1 MIHGDTDG
9 PIKSRYFRCCSKGRL
24 PKRLVSTVVGDVE
37 LWERAL
43 SSLSQTSHR
52 GAGSADQEP
61 EPVYRLKDLASAQR
75 MRKTGFKSQ
84 HHRTP
89 PHP

>member
-1 MIHGDTDG
+1 MIHGHTDG

-61 EPVYRLKDLASAQR
+61 EPVYRLKEPRFRSTNAKNGIQIAA
-75 MRKTGFKSQ
+75 
-84 HHRTP
+84 P
-89 PHP
+89 